1 MKRKSTCNPN
11 IHHRRSIRLKEY
23 DYSQVGLYLITL
35 CCQDRIHLFGEVVNG
50 EMILNELGQIAHDEW
65 LKTLQV
71 RDNINLHEFIVMPNH
86 FHAIIEIIF
95 QKGNNQEN
103 IGQFKSPSQTIGSII
118 RGYKIAT
125 TKKIKDFISSTG
137 ELQLAQNSEA
147 FNFSPNAK
155 KIWQR
160 DYHEH
165 IIRDDRAYQNISN
178 YIINNPSK
186 WKEDTSN
193 KK

>member
-1 MKRKSTCNPN
+1 MKQKSTCNPN

-23 DYSQVGLYLITL
+23 DYSQVGLYFITL

-86 FHAIIEIIF
+86 FHTIIEIIF

-103 IGQFKSPSQTIGSII
+103 IGQFKAPAQTIG
-118 RGYKIAT
+118 
-125 TKKIKDFISSTG
+125 
-137 ELQLAQNSEA
+137 
-147 FNFSPNAK
+147 
-155 KIWQR
+155 
-160 DYHEH
+160 
-165 IIRDDRAYQNISN
+165 
-178 YIINNPSK
+178 
-186 WKEDTSN
+186 
-193 KK
+193 